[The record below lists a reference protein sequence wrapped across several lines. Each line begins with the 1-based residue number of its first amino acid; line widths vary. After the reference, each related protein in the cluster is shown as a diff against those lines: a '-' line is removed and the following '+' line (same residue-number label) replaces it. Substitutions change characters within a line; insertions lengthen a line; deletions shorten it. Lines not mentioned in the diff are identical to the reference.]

1 MVRYRLLGTLEV
13 ESETG
18 RVDIGPPKRR
28 AVLAALLLAR
38 GRVVSADR
46 LVEAV
51 WGDDAPERSTASL
64 QVHVST
70 LRKTLQ
76 DQPGAAAGIVRQAP
90 GYYLDLEAEQID
102 LTLFE
107 AGCHSARSAIAAER
121 WRDAL
126 AAAESAL
133 GLWRGPLLD
142 DLGDREWIRA
152 EAARVDELHSE
163 CRENYVTAL
172 LALGRFA
179 DALSEVAHLRAADPY
194 RERGCWLQM
203 MALYRTGRGPEA
215 LDVFTAYSAQLADE
229 LGLDPGQ
236 DLRELHTAILRQ
248 APELARWPH
257 SPTTTASEPAPSRT
271 VPTDGPRERRIRLVG
286 RDREMSA
293 VQDILDDNLAGAN
306 RWLLLTGPPGIG
318 KTRLAEEA
326 AGKATA
332 VGAQAI
338 WVVCPDERGT
348 PPWWTMRQLARA
360 LGADVDE
367 VFGHTDGDPDAM
379 RFHHYERLQV
389 LLQSARQQP
398 LLVVIDDVQ
407 WADPTSMTCL
417 AYLAGAIR
425 NTSLTFVATVRDGE
439 HSAGLELL
447 MAAAARVPGNRR
459 IEVPPLT
466 VRDVT
471 ALANQVTDERVTDAE
486 AAELTV
492 RTGGN
497 PFFVLE
503 YARTPRREWAAVIPL
518 AVRSLLK
525 RRLAG
530 LEPAVLEMLRSAA
543 VVGDTVDA
551 VLLARTTGLELDM
564 LASCLDKAV
573 HEQIMTAAHSGEGF
587 SFAHGLLRD
596 EIVASMPALRVH
608 RLHAA
613 VAEVLADSGA
623 DDAVTRRARH
633 LLAALPTVEPMV
645 VVDACRL
652 AAEQADQQGSSESA
666 QRWWRAALGA
676 YDLLPA
682 ATRVEREREALRSA
696 AQRARTDS
704 GTITPS
710 V

>member
-1 MVRYRLLGTLEV
+1 MVRYRLLGPLEV
-13 ESETG
+13 ESEAG

-28 AVLAALLLAR
+28 AVLGALLLAR

-90 GYYLDLEAEQID
+90 GYYLDLDPEQID

-107 AGCHSARSAIAAER
+107 AGCHSSRSAITAER

-126 AAAESAL
+126 AASESAL

-163 CRENYVTAL
+163 CRENHVTAL

-179 DALSEVAHLRAADPY
+179 DALNEVAHLRAADPY

-236 DLRELHTAILRQ
+236 DLRELQTAILRQ
-248 APELARWPH
+248 APDLARWPH
-257 SPTTTASEPAPSRT
+257 SAPATAFEPAARM
-271 VPTDGPRERRIRLVG
+271 VPTDGPPDRRIRLVG

-293 VQDILDDNLAGAN
+293 VQDILDDSLAGAS

-326 AGKATA
+326 VAKAAA
-332 VGAQAI
+332 VGGQAI
-338 WVVCPDERGT
+338 WAVCPDERGT

-367 VFGHTDGDPDAM
+367 VFGHTDGHPDAV

-389 LLQSARQQP
+389 LLQGARQQP
-398 LLVVIDDVQ
+398 LVVVIDDVQ

-417 AYLAGAIR
+417 AYLAGAVR
-425 NTSLTFVATVRDGE
+425 NTSLTFVVTVRDGE

-466 VRDVT
+466 VQDVA

-551 VLLARTTGLELDM
+551 VMLARTTGLDLDT
-564 LASCLDKAV
+564 LSRCLDKAV
-573 HEQIMTAAHSGEGF
+573 HEQIMTSAHSGEGF
-587 SFAHGLLRD
+587 SFAHGLLR
-596 EIVASMPALRVH
+596 EELVASMPALRVQ

-633 LLAALPTVEPMV
+633 LVAALPAVEPMV
-645 VVDACRL
+645 VVEACRL
-652 AAEQADQQGSSESA
+652 AAEQADRQGSSESA

-682 ATRVEREREALRSA
+682 AARVAREREALRSA
-696 AQRARTDS
+696 AQRARRDS
-704 GTITPS
+704 GTITP
-710 V
+710 